1 MNCFLGSFAAFLF
14 LSLPPSRGKVPPKGA
29 DEGALLRAV
38 TFLAGALSFD
48 ARGFRRPAASACRAR
63 RLGAPQ
69 VILQGF
75 ALRGEVLSQR
85 WESTQR
91 IAGGRLRMGTD
102 VPIFALPPVP
112 HYGGRVLVRL
122 CNISGAQ
129 NLSGFLRFIPGHWA
143 LSAAKFVPGAVFGLR
158 LSLPSQLSQCV
169 YRRRGVHCAPVK
181 PSTSQGEGG
190 TRSVTDEGASW
201 LAQPP
206 AGAPGAPLRKT
217 GSVPVIL

>member
-1 MNCFLGSFAAFLF
+1 
-14 LSLPPSRGKVPPKGA
+14 
-29 DEGALLRAV
+29 
-38 TFLAGALSFD
+38 
-48 ARGFRRPAASACRAR
+48 
-63 RLGAPQ
+63 
-69 VILQGF
+69 
-75 ALRGEVLSQR
+75 
-85 WESTQR
+85 
-91 IAGGRLRMGTD
+91 MGTD

-201 LAQPP
+201 IAQPP
-206 AGAPGAPLRKT
+206 GGSPRGSLTQNRECSGYFVGEGLKVNCPEGARSRPQAHFEANRRKAAAL
-217 GSVPVIL
+217 GPR